1 MDERTDRKMD
11 RQAGRRSDRWMDGHR
26 QTETGSSVLDP
37 VGPGELSLFV
47 FTQVCVVAIAWQP
60 TNSVLVFACSGTD
73 STAVEVHYCPHGN
86 LV

>member
-1 MDERTDRKMD
+1 MDGRTDRRMD
-11 RQAGRRSDRWMDGHR
+11 RQAGRRSDRWMEGHR
-26 QTETGSSVLDP
+26 QRQGPQSSSP

-47 FTQVCVVAIAWQP
+47 FTQVCEVAIAWQP